1 MSTATSEISQAKKT
15 STQSGRACQV
25 VEALGCHPRSSPA
38 WRKIEVIESEQ
49 LLKTPAAIGWSNLAD
64 VPVVGR
70 IRAGRPIRAEESIED
85 VFPLPRQ
92 LVGNGTLF
100 LLKVVGDSMIGAG
113 IVDGDW
119 VVVRQ
124 QPTAENGEIVAAMVD
139 KEATIKTFKR
149 SGKRVWLIPHNPVY
163 APIRFDDATIL
174 GKVVCLLRKLD

>member
-1 MSTATSEISQAKKT
+1 MSTVTSEIRQAKNA
-15 STQSGRACQV
+15 STHSGRACQV
-25 VEALGCHPRSSPA
+25 VEALECQPRSSPA
-38 WRKIEVIESEQ
+38 WRKIQVIESGQ
-49 LLKTPAAIGWSNLAD
+49 LLKTPAAIGWSYLAE

-85 VFPLPRQ
+85 VFPLPRE

-100 LLKVVGDSMIGAG
+100 LLKVVGDSMVGAG
-113 IVDGDW
+113 VVDGDW

-124 QPTAENGEIVAAMVD
+124 QPTAENGEMVAAMVD

-149 SGKRVWLIPHNPVY
+149 SGNRVWLIPHNPVY
-163 APIRFDDATIL
+163 APIRFDDAAIL